1 MTDTVVAAGLP
12 ALGTMLTIAIVA
24 LVLGLGALWLS
35 RRHHDREVE
44 RHREAERHRSHTDDP
59 PPPG

>member
-1 MTDTVVAAGLP
+1 MTDTVVMAGLP

-35 RRHHDREVE
+35 RRHTR
-44 RHREAERHRSHTDDP
+44 REAERETERPDDP
-59 PPPG
+59 GGAG

>member
-1 MTDTVVAAGLP
+1 MTDTVVMAGLP

-35 RRHHDREVE
+35 RRHTR
-44 RHREAERHRSHTDDP
+44 REAEQQPDDSGRP
-59 PPPG
+59 DEPRGPRTG